1 MIQVNHLNY
10 EYPDKRALEDVT
22 FHIPEGSITA
32 LVGPNGA
39 GKTTLLRALAALSKP
54 LSGTVFIDGR
64 SAIDEPREVHL
75 RVGYLSD
82 FFGLYDQLTVTQSLA
97 FTAYSRLDGEA
108 DYEAAIQK
116 AIQRSGVSSFADKKI
131 AALSRGMRQRVGI
144 AQAIIHQPKVL
155 LLDEPASGLDP
166 EARHSLSELLLEL
179 RASGMTIIVSSH
191 ILAELEDY
199 STDML
204 VIQDG
209 KMIEHRTLK
218 GSVASAIVVSKN
230 MFIRMEYIAE
240 NVRELLANIAGVSN
254 VAESEGVFT
263 LQLAEDT
270 LTKHQLLKKLIDLN
284 LPVSEFSEHK
294 VNLQDEYIKTVS
306 EYKKAKAV

>member
-1 MIQVNHLNY
+1 
-10 EYPDKRALEDVT
+10 
-22 FHIPEGSITA
+22 
-32 LVGPNGA
+32 
-39 GKTTLLRALAALSKP
+39 
-54 LSGTVFIDGR
+54 
-64 SAIDEPREVHL
+64 
-75 RVGYLSD
+75 
-82 FFGLYDQLTVTQSLA
+82 
-97 FTAYSRLDGEA
+97 
-108 DYEAAIQK
+108 
-116 AIQRSGVSSFADKKI
+116 
-131 AALSRGMRQRVGI
+131 
-144 AQAIIHQPKVL
+144 
-155 LLDEPASGLDP
+155 
-166 EARHSLSELLLEL
+166 
-179 RASGMTIIVSSH
+179 
-191 ILAELEDY
+191 
-199 STDML
+199 
-204 VIQDG
+204 
-209 KMIEHRTLK
+209 MIEHRTLK